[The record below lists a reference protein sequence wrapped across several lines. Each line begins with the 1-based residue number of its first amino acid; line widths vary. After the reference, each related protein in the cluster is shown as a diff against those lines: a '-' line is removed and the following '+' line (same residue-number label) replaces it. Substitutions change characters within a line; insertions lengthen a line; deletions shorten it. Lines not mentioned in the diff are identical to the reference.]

1 MYRRVR
7 CVAGEDAGG
16 RRSRS
21 CGDDEDDV
29 QPRIWPAR
37 RHDDSRESP
46 LVAPSAGLGTL

>member
-7 CVAGEDAGG
+7 FVAGK
-16 RRSRS
+16 
-21 CGDDEDDV
+21 DEDDV
-29 QPRIWPAR
+29 QPGIWPAR